1 MATTNNTNKKLVLN
15 SGCGFYNPERLPL
28 IFQNPSWQEIRVDID
43 PQVKPD
49 VITSTT
55 DLSHFQNHSVDAVY
69 SSHNLEHLYIHDV
82 QAALKEFVRVLK
94 PNGFVLITLP
104 DLQAIAQ
111 KVVEG
116 ELDTTAY
123 TSKMGPIT
131 AFDMLYGHKKTVQEG
146 NSYMAHNSGFTAK
159 SLGQLLLA
167 TGFEEVRVKRGQN
180 YDLWAVGLIQN
191 DNFGFFDWFSKQDM
205 VI

>member
-1 MATTNNTNKKLVLN
+1 MEINNNKKIVLN
-15 SGCGFYNPERLPL
+15 SGCGFHNPERLPA
-28 IFQNPSWQEIRVDID
+28 IFRNKLWQEVRVDID
-43 PQVKPD
+43 PLVKPD
-49 VITSTT
+49 VVTSTT
-55 DLSHFQNHSVDAVY
+55 DLSHFEMHSVDAVY

-94 PNGFVLITLP
+94 PQGFVLITLP
-104 DLQAIAQ
+104 DLQTIAQ

-131 AFDMLYGHKKTVQEG
+131 AFDMLYGHKKAVQEG

-167 TGFEEVRVKRGQN
+167 MGFQEVRVKRGSN
-180 YDLWAVGLIQN
+180 YDLWAVGLIQS
-191 DNFGFFDWFSKQDM
+191 DNFGFFEWFSEQELG
-205 VI
+205 I